1 LVEERSRVTG
11 APFDD
16 ALRYAAAHRSAFMWP
31 WEEVP
36 HSIAEGI
43 LDDETYDWVAVLRGM
58 VATGGTTVI
67 ADEQT
72 LDEANRLARET
83 TGIRVSHTGS
93 AGLAGLLQLARD
105 GVIGNASRVGV
116 LFTGVQR

>member
-1 LVEERSRVTG
+1 
-11 APFDD
+11 
-16 ALRYAAAHRSAFMWP
+16 MWP

-43 LDDETYDWVAVLRGM
+43 LDDETYDWLAVLRGM
-58 VATGGTTVI
+58 AATGGTTVV

-72 LDEANRLARET
+72 LSEANRMASET
-83 TGIRVSHTGS
+83 TGIAVSHTGS
-93 AGLAGLLQLARD
+93 AGLAGLLHLKREGAIAT
-105 GVIGNASRVGV
+105 GARVGV